1 MSITRESAYLYL
13 CSKELTKINK
23 KLHEQSQESHK
34 LAQKYHQAADQRTKV
49 KSWKKHH
56 HANEE
61 MKKLMKE
68 HNAMLSRIKHHLVN
82 FNNALR
88 RELKTQ

>member
-1 MSITRESAYLYL
+1 MGITRESAYLYL

-23 KLHEQSQESHK
+23 KLHEQSQKSHE

-49 KSWKKHH
+49 KFWKKHH
-56 HANEE
+56 RAAEE
-61 MKKLMKE
+61 MRKLMKE
-68 HNAMLSRIKHHLVN
+68 HHAILSRIKHHLVN

-88 RELKTQ
+88 KELKR

>member
-13 CSKELTKINK
+13 CSKELTKMNK
-23 KLHEQSQESHK
+23 KLHEQRKETHT
-34 LAQKYHQAADQRTKV
+34 LAQKSTQATDERTRV
-49 KSWKKHH
+49 KFWKKHH
-56 HANEE
+56 RAAEE

-82 FNNALR
+82 FNSALR
-88 RELKTQ
+88 TELKQ

>member
-13 CSKELTKINK
+13 CSKELTKINH
-23 KLHEQSQESHK
+23 KLHDLSKEAHK
-34 LAQKYHQAADQRTKV
+34 FAQKYHAATDEKTRHKY
-49 KSWKKHH
+49 SKKHH
-56 HANEE
+56 GVTED
-61 MKKLMKE
+61 MRKLMKE

-88 RELKTQ
+88 KELK